1 MYLFAWLFLFLA
13 AAFCLFVFYGSFN
26 APFCDILK
34 ALVFSGDNES
44 VDTILWQIRIPRFL
58 LAVLCGAM
66 LSVAGAIM
74 QTLFRNPLAD
84 PSITGVSAGAALGAV
99 VYICV
104 VPQFFMGL
112 QIFAFVF
119 GIAAFGA
126 VYKLGKINGNVSPYS
141 LLLAGIAINAFCSAL
156 VAFFM
161 YSARDMGVRGI
172 VFWSLGSLNFAS
184 LNEILP
190 ACLLCIAVFAYALK
204 KSDELDILLLGVNQ
218 AYCAGIDVGRLQ
230 FFAASAAALAT
241 SVCVSLCGTIGFV
254 GLVVP
259 HIIRQLIGPNN
270 KPLIMLSAMAGAVLI
285 CYADI
290 FSRLLNA
297 NDPMPIGVITAF
309 IGAPFF
315 AYILRKCSR

>member
-13 AAFCLFVFYGSFN
+13 GAFCIFVFFGSFKT
-26 APFCDILK
+26 PFAEILK
-34 ALVFSGDNES
+34 ALAFCGDNES
-44 VDTILWQIRIPRFL
+44 ISTLLWQIRIPRFL

-99 VYICV
+99 VYLCI

-112 QIFAFVF
+112 QVFAFIF
-119 GIAAFGA
+119 GIAAFAA
-126 VYKLGKINGNVSPYS
+126 VYKLGRIDNNVSPYS

-190 ACLLCIAVFAYALK
+190 AYILCILVFAYAIK
-204 KSDELDILLLGVNQ
+204 KSNELNILLLGANQ
-218 AYCAGIDVGRLQ
+218 AYCAGVNVGRLQ
-230 FFAASAAALAT
+230 FLMASAAALAT

-290 FSRLLNA
+290 LSRIINA

-315 AYILRKCSR
+315 AYILRKCSK